1 MYTVILIECNGS
13 NNVGRYGS
21 YKTINEARKAKNEF
35 EKEQRKFM
43 QGLSDEQFSK
53 FIEEM
58 PVIVKNY
65 SHIMS
70 VSYILQNCCG

>member
-13 NNVGRYGS
+13 DNVGRYGS
-21 YKTINEARKAKNEF
+21 YKTINEARKARNEF
-35 EKEQRKFM
+35 EEKQITFM
-43 QGLSDEQFSK
+43 QSLTSEQFSK

>member
-1 MYTVILIECNGS
+1 MRHKRQE
-13 NNVGRYGS
+13 
-21 YKTINEARKAKNEF
+21 KKF
-35 EKEQRKFM
+35 EEEQIKFM
-43 QGLSDEQFSK
+43 QNLTSEQFSK

-65 SHIMS
+65 SRIMS

>member
-1 MYTVILIECNGS
+1 MYTVVLIECNGS
-13 NNVGRYGS
+13 DNVGCYGS
-21 YKTINEARKAKNEF
+21 YKTINEARNARNKF

>member
-1 MYTVILIECNGS
+1 MYTVVLIECNGS
-13 NNVGRYGS
+13 DNVGCYGS
-21 YKTINEARKAKNEF
+21 YKTINEARKARNEF

-43 QGLSDEQFSK
+43 QGLSDEQFYK

-58 PVIVKNY
+58 PVIIKNY

>member
-1 MYTVILIECNGS
+1 MREMNLKKNKENSC
-13 NNVGRYGS
+13 
-21 YKTINEARKAKNEF
+21 KAY
-35 EKEQRKFM
+35 
-43 QGLSDEQFSK
+43 DEQFSK

>member
-1 MYTVILIECNGS
+1 MYTVVLIECNGS
-13 NNVGRYGS
+13 DNVGCFGS
-21 YKTINEARKAKNEF
+21 YKTINEARNARNKF
-35 EKEQRKFM
+35 EKEQRKFV
-43 QGLSDEQFSK
+43 QDLSDEQFSK

>member
-1 MYTVILIECNGS
+1 MYTVVLIECNGS
-13 NNVGRYGS
+13 DNVGCYGS
-21 YKTINEARKAKNEF
+21 YKTINEARNARNKF
-35 EKEQRKFM
+35 EKEQRKFV
-43 QGLSDEQFSK
+43 QDLSDEQFSK
-53 FIEEM
+53 FIEKM